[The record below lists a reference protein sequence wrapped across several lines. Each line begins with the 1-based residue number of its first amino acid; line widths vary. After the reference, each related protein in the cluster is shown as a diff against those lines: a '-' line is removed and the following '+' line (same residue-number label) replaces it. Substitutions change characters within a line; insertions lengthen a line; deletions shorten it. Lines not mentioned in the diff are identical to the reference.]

1 MVAGVQR
8 AEIIGAASENFVAH
22 VSWLQER
29 TEGMVVRKSNDIVI
43 TDSGLECDTFN
54 VVCRARHPRID
65 EALAH
70 CVRPF
75 SWWVAPGDLPADLGT
90 LLEERGLMNDESEL
104 AMFLPLD
111 RLTASVSMRVER
123 VRTRE
128 QLRAFAEIN
137 AANWSLPDE
146 NVLAFYRRASDA
158 ALRDDCPLRFYVG
171 YVDHEPVASSELTL
185 TGTTAGIYNVSTLRA
200 YRRRG
205 LGTAM
210 TVWPLL
216 EARREGATLGILQ
229 ASEAGVSIYRRIGFE
244 EYGEIREW
252 RRSAD

>member
-1 MVAGVQR
+1 
-8 AEIIGAASENFVAH
+8 
-22 VSWLQER
+22 
-29 TEGMVVRKSNDIVI
+29 MVVRKSDDIVI
-43 TDSGLECDTFN
+43 TDSGLACDTFN

-65 EALAH
+65 EALVH

-75 SWWVAPGDLPADLGT
+75 SWWVAPGDLPGNLGA
-90 LLEERGLMNDESEL
+90 LLEERGLVNDESEL

-111 RLTASVSMRVER
+111 RLAASGSMRIER

-137 AANWSLPDE
+137 AANWSPPDE
-146 NVLAFYRRASDA
+146 NVLAFYERVSDA

-171 YVDHEPVASSELTL
+171 YDGDEPVASSELTL
-185 TGTTAGIYNVSTLRA
+185 TGPTAGIYNVSTLQA

-205 LGTAM
+205 FGTAM
-210 TVWPLL
+210 TAWPLI
-216 EARREGATLGILQ
+216 EARGEGATLGILQ
-229 ASEAGVSIYRRIGFE
+229 ASAAGVSIYRRIGFE
-244 EYGEIREW
+244 TYGEIREW